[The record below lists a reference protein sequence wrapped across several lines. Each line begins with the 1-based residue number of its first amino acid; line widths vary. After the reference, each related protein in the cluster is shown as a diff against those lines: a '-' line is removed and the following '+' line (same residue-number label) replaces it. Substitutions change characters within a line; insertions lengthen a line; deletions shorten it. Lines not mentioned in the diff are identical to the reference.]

1 MERMGPGAVLAD
13 FGLFRTVDFGI
24 VPGLFGPSTRL
35 PERVSHREGLSAIFL
50 PPQSGAKRMR
60 LIVFAR
66 RAAGASRVD
75 LSGRLVVVTA
85 VGVLLSLMAGAF
97 YAGVQLGSGASIDS
111 SSPSAIARAAL
122 QQKRELEDLR
132 ARVQERID
140 VLSARVGQANAQLV
154 RLDELG
160 KRLVEMANIDS
171 REFDFGSPVSLG
183 GPEQPGEPAAAP
195 DLTLMIDALES
206 QLASRDVQLGV
217 LESLI
222 LQRDL
227 RRQTLPEG
235 RPVRQGYL
243 SSGFGTRQDPFT
255 GHGTWHLGVDFAG
268 NEGDPVISVG
278 AGIVTYA
285 GTRSGYGL
293 VVDVAHG
300 DGFVTRYAHNRQLK
314 VRVGDA
320 VTRGQQIA
328 AMGSTG
334 RSTGPHVHFE
344 VLRNGRQ
351 VNPLAY
357 IGR

>member
-1 MERMGPGAVLAD
+1 
-13 FGLFRTVDFGI
+13 
-24 VPGLFGPSTRL
+24 
-35 PERVSHREGLSAIFL
+35 
-50 PPQSGAKRMR
+50 MR

-66 RAAGASRVD
+66 RAAGASRID
-75 LSGRLVVVTA
+75 LPGRLVIGVV
-85 VGVLLSLMAGAF
+85 VCLLLSVMSAAF
-97 YAGVQLGSGASIDS
+97 YAGIQLGSKTVLDS
-111 SSPSAIARAAL
+111 TSPTSLARSAL

-160 KRLVEMANIDS
+160 KRLVEMANLDS
-171 REFDFGSPVSLG
+171 REFDFGAPVAMG
-183 GPEQPGEPAAAP
+183 GPELPGEPAVAP
-195 DLTLMIDALES
+195 DLTSMIDALES
-206 QLASRDVQLGV
+206 ELVSRDVQLGV

-222 LQRDL
+222 LQREL
-227 RRQTLPEG
+227 RRQTLPDG

-243 SSGFGTRQDPFT
+243 SSGFGSRQDPFT

-278 AGIVTYA
+278 AGVVTYA
-285 GTRSGYGL
+285 GERSGYGL
-293 VVDVAHG
+293 VVDVSHG
-300 DGFVTRYAHNRQLK
+300 DGYVTRYAHNRRID

-328 AMGSTG
+328 SMGSTG

-344 VLRNGRQ
+344 VLRNGRH

-357 IGR
+357 LGR

>member
-1 MERMGPGAVLAD
+1 MAD
-13 FGLFRTVDFGI
+13 FGLFRTVDLGI
-24 VPGLFGPSTRL
+24 VLGLFGPSTRL
-35 PERVSHREGLSAIFL
+35 ATRVSHRKGLSAIFSPAAIGGL
-50 PPQSGAKRMR
+50 RMR

-66 RAAGASRVD
+66 RAAGASRID
-75 LSGRLVVVTA
+75 LSGRLVIATA
-85 VGVLLSLMAGAF
+85 VVVLVSVMAGAF
-97 YAGVQLGSGASIDS
+97 YAGVQLGSGAILDS
-111 SSPSAIARAAL
+111 TTPGGIARSAL

-171 REFDFGSPVSLG
+171 REFDFGSPVAMG
-183 GPEQPGEPAAAP
+183 GPELPGEPAAAP
-195 DLTLMIDALES
+195 DLTSMIDALES

-227 RRQTLPEG
+227 RRQTLPDG

-278 AGIVTYA
+278 AGVVTYA
-285 GTRSGYGL
+285 GDRSAYGL
-293 VVDVAHG
+293 VVDVSHG
-300 DGFVTRYAHNRQLK
+300 DGFVTRYAHNRDLK

-344 VLRNGRQ
+344 VLRNGRH

-357 IGR
+357 IDR